1 MLMIM
6 SDLKGKIWMDG
17 NLVEWSDAR
26 IHVLTHTLHYG
37 TGVFEGVRAYET
49 SKGPAIFRL
58 EDHTKRLF
66 KSAELIGMKIPFQAS
81 VLNDAQSEVVALNEL
96 NNAYIRPMCFYG
108 SEGMGLRADN
118 LKVHAIVAAWDWG
131 SYLGDDK
138 ILNGIKVKVTDF
150 PKRCDKSMI
159 HKAKATGNYLYSMLA
174 LKDALNSGF
183 DEALILDIDNNVNE
197 GSGENFFM
205 IIDNTFYTPKDGT
218 VLNGI
223 TRQTIMEIASDLNY
237 KVEEKDIS
245 VEDVKFCDEAF
256 FTGTAAEVTPIIQVD
271 DKKINNGKPGK
282 ITKQIQTIYFD
293 LIRGKIERYNNWL
306 TYIKNV

>member
-1 MLMIM
+1 M

-17 NLVEWSDAR
+17 DLLDWSDAK

-49 SKGPAIFRL
+49 SAGPAIFRL
-58 EDHTKRLF
+58 NDHTERLF
-66 KSAELIGMKIPFQAS
+66 NSADLIGMSIPYS
-81 VLNDAQSEVVALNEL
+81 PEELNDAQVNIVRENKL

-118 LKVHAIVAAWDWG
+118 LKVHVCIAAWDWG

-138 ILNGIKVKVTDF
+138 ITNGIKVKVTDF
-150 PKRCDKSMI
+150 PKRCEKSML
-159 HKAKATGNYLYSMLA
+159 HKAKASGNYLYSMLA

-183 DEALILDIDNNVNE
+183 DEALILDVDNNVNE

-205 IIDNTFYTPKDGT
+205 VKDDILYTPRDHT

-223 TRQTIMEIASDLNY
+223 TRQTIIDISKDLDLE
-237 KVEEKDIS
+237 VLEKDIS
-245 VEDVKFCDEAF
+245 VDDVKVADEAF
-256 FTGTAAEVTPIIQVD
+256 FTGTAAEVTPVVQVD
-271 DKKINNGKPGK
+271 QSKIGDGMTGK
-282 ITKQIQTIYFD
+282 ITRKVQKEYFY
-293 LIRGKIERYNNWL
+293 LIRGKNTKYDHWL
-306 TYIKNV
+306 TRV

>member
-1 MLMIM
+1 MIM

-58 EDHTKRLF
+58 EDHTNRLF
-66 KSAELIGMKIPFQAS
+66 ESAELIGMKIPFQAS

-223 TRQTIMEIASDLNY
+223 TRQTIMEIARDLNY

-245 VEDVKFCDEAF
+245 VEDVKSCDEAF

>member
-1 MLMIM
+1 MIM

-17 NLVEWSDAR
+17 DLLDWSDAK

-49 SKGPAIFRL
+49 SAGPAIFRL
-58 EDHTKRLF
+58 NDHTKRLF
-66 KSAELIGMKIPFQAS
+66 NSADLIGMSIPYS
-81 VLNDAQSEVVALNEL
+81 PEELNDAQANIVRENKL

-118 LKVHAIVAAWDWG
+118 LKVHVCIAAWDWG

-138 ILNGIKVKVTDF
+138 ITNGIKVKVTDF
-150 PKRCDKSMI
+150 PKRCEKSML
-159 HKAKATGNYLYSMLA
+159 HKAKASGNYLYSMLA

-183 DEALILDIDNNVNE
+183 DEALILDVDNNVNE

-205 IIDNTFYTPKDGT
+205 VKDDILYTPRDHT

-223 TRQTIMEIASDLNY
+223 TRQTIIDISDDLDLE
-237 KVEEKDIS
+237 VFEKDIS
-245 VEDVKFCDEAF
+245 VDDVKVADEAF
-256 FTGTAAEVTPIIQVD
+256 FTGTAAEVTPVVQVD
-271 DKKINNGKPGK
+271 QSKIGNGMTGK
-282 ITKQIQTIYFD
+282 ITRKVQKEYFD
-293 LIRGKIERYNNWL
+293 LIRGRNTKYDHWL
-306 TYIKNV
+306 TRV

>member
-1 MLMIM
+1 
-6 SDLKGKIWMDG
+6 MDG
-17 NLVEWSDAR
+17 KLVEWSDAK

-49 SKGPAIFRL
+49 SDGPAIFRL
-58 EDHTKRLF
+58 EDHTNRLF
-66 KSAELIGMKIPFQAS
+66 ESAKLIGMKIPYDKKE
-81 VLNDAQSEVVALNEL
+81 LNDAQSKVVKINNLK
-96 NNAYIRPMCFYG
+96 NAYIRPMCFHG

-118 LKVHAIVAAWDWG
+118 LKVHAIIAAWDWG

-150 PKRCDKSMI
+150 PKRCEKSML
-159 HKAKATGNYLYSMLA
+159 HKAKASGNYLYSMLA

-183 DEALILDIDNNVNE
+183 DEALILDVDDNVNE

-205 IIDNTFYTPKDGT
+205 IANNTIHTPKDAT

-223 TRQTIMEIASDLNY
+223 TRQTVMKIARDLNY
-237 KVEEKDIS
+237 NVEETNIS
-245 VEDVKFCDEAF
+245 VDDVKSSNEAF

-271 DKKINNGKPGK
+271 NVKINDGKPGE
-282 ITKQIQTIYFD
+282 ITKKIQKIYFD
-293 LIRGKIERYNNWL
+293 TIRGKVDEYDSWL
-306 TYIKNV
+306 TQV

>member
-1 MLMIM
+1 MIM

-58 EDHTKRLF
+58 EDHTNRLF
-66 KSAELIGMKIPFQAS
+66 ESAELIGMKIPFHAS

>member
-1 MLMIM
+1 MIM

-17 NLVEWSDAR
+17 KLVEWSDAK

-49 SKGPAIFRL
+49 SDGPAIFRL
-58 EDHTKRLF
+58 EDHTNRLF
-66 KSAELIGMKIPFQAS
+66 ESAKLIGMKIPYNAKE
-81 VLNDAQSEVVALNEL
+81 LNDAQSQVVKINNLR
-96 NNAYIRPMCFYG
+96 NAYIRPMCFYG

-118 LKVHAIVAAWDWG
+118 LKVHTIVAAWDWG

-150 PKRCDKSMI
+150 PKRCEKSML
-159 HKAKATGNYLYSMLA
+159 HKAKASGNYLYSMLA

-183 DEALILDIDNNVNE
+183 DEALILDIDDNVNE
-197 GSGENFFM
+197 GSGENFFT
-205 IIDNTFYTPKDGT
+205 IINNTIHTPKDAT

-223 TRQTIMEIASDLNY
+223 TRQTVMKIARDLNY
-237 KVEEKDIS
+237 RVEETNIS
-245 VEDVKFCDEAF
+245 VDDVKSSDEAF

-271 DKKINNGKPGK
+271 NVKINDGKPGE
-282 ITKQIQTIYFD
+282 ITKKIQKIYFD
-293 LIRGKIERYNNWL
+293 LIRGKVDEYSSWL
-306 TYIKNV
+306 TQV

>member
-1 MLMIM
+1 MIM

-17 NLVEWSDAR
+17 KLVEWSDAK

-49 SKGPAIFRL
+49 SDGPAIFRL
-58 EDHTKRLF
+58 EDHTNRLF
-66 KSAELIGMKIPFQAS
+66 ESAKLIGMQIPYDAKE
-81 VLNDAQSEVVALNEL
+81 LNDAQSQVVKINNLK
-96 NNAYIRPMCFYG
+96 NAYIRPMCFYG

-118 LKVHAIVAAWDWG
+118 LKVHTIIAAWDWG

-150 PKRCDKSMI
+150 PKRSGKSML
-159 HKAKATGNYLYSMLA
+159 HKAKASGNYLYSMLA

-183 DEALILDIDNNVNE
+183 DEALILDIDDNVNE
-197 GSGENFFM
+197 GSGENFFT
-205 IIDNTFYTPKDGT
+205 IINNTIHTPKDAT

-223 TRQTIMEIASDLNY
+223 TRQTVMKIARDLNY
-237 KVEEKDIS
+237 RVEETNIS
-245 VEDVKFCDEAF
+245 VDDVKSSDEAF

-271 DKKINNGKPGK
+271 NVKINDGKPGE
-282 ITKQIQTIYFD
+282 ITKKIQKIYFD
-293 LIRGKIERYNNWL
+293 LIRGKVDEYSSWL
-306 TYIKNV
+306 TQV

>member
-1 MLMIM
+1 MIM

-17 NLVEWSDAR
+17 KLVEWSDAK

-49 SKGPAIFRL
+49 SDGPAIFRL
-58 EDHTKRLF
+58 EDHTNRLF
-66 KSAELIGMKIPFQAS
+66 ESAKLIGMKIPYDKKE
-81 VLNDAQSEVVALNEL
+81 LNDAQSKVVKINNLK
-96 NNAYIRPMCFYG
+96 NAYIRPMCFYG

-118 LKVHAIVAAWDWG
+118 LKVHAIIAAWDWG

-150 PKRCDKSMI
+150 PKRCEKSML
-159 HKAKATGNYLYSMLA
+159 HKAKASGNYLYSMLA

-183 DEALILDIDNNVNE
+183 DEALILDVDDNVNE

-205 IIDNTFYTPKDGT
+205 IANNTIHTPKDAT
-218 VLNGI
+218 VLNCI
-223 TRQTIMEIASDLNY
+223 TRQTVMKIARDLNY
-237 KVEEKDIS
+237 NVEETNIS
-245 VEDVKFCDEAF
+245 VDDVKSADEAF

-271 DKKINNGKPGK
+271 NVKINDGKPGE
-282 ITKQIQTIYFD
+282 ITKKIQKIYFD
-293 LIRGKIERYNNWL
+293 TIRGKVDEYDSWL
-306 TYIKNV
+306 TQV

>member
-1 MLMIM
+1 MIM

-17 NLVEWSDAR
+17 KLVEWSDAK

-49 SKGPAIFRL
+49 SDGPAIFRL
-58 EDHTKRLF
+58 EDHTNRLF
-66 KSAELIGMKIPFQAS
+66 ESAKLIGMKIPYDKKE
-81 VLNDAQSEVVALNEL
+81 LNDAQSKVVKINNLK
-96 NNAYIRPMCFYG
+96 NAYIRPMCFYG

-118 LKVHAIVAAWDWG
+118 LKVHAIIAAWDWG

-150 PKRCDKSMI
+150 PKRCEKSML
-159 HKAKATGNYLYSMLA
+159 HKAKASGNYLYSMLA

-183 DEALILDIDNNVNE
+183 DEALILDVDDNVNE

-205 IIDNTFYTPKDGT
+205 IANNTIHTPKDAT

-223 TRQTIMEIASDLNY
+223 TRQTVMKIARDLNY
-237 KVEEKDIS
+237 NVEETNIS
-245 VEDVKFCDEAF
+245 VDDVKSSNEAF
-256 FTGTAAEVTPIIQVD
+256 FTGTAAEVTPIVQVGNV
-271 DKKINNGKPGK
+271 KINNGKPGE
-282 ITKQIQTIYFD
+282 ITKKIQKIYFD
-293 LIRGKIERYNNWL
+293 TIRGKVDEYDSWL
-306 TYIKNV
+306 TQV

>member
-1 MLMIM
+1 MIM

-17 NLVEWSDAR
+17 DLLEWSDAK

-49 SKGPAIFRL
+49 SAGPAIFRL
-58 EDHTKRLF
+58 NDHTKRLF
-66 KSAELIGMKIPFQAS
+66 NSADLIGMSIPYS
-81 VLNDAQSEVVALNEL
+81 PEELNDAQANIVRENKL

-118 LKVHAIVAAWDWG
+118 LKVHVCIAAWDWG

-138 ILNGIKVKVTDF
+138 ITNGIKVKVTDF
-150 PKRCDKSMI
+150 PKRCEKSML
-159 HKAKATGNYLYSMLA
+159 HKAKASGNYLYSMLA

-183 DEALILDIDNNVNE
+183 DEALILDVDNNVNE

-205 IIDNTFYTPKDGT
+205 VKDDILYTPRDHT

-223 TRQTIMEIASDLNY
+223 TRQTIIDISKDLDLE
-237 KVEEKDIS
+237 VFEKDIS
-245 VEDVKFCDEAF
+245 VDDVKEADEAF
-256 FTGTAAEVTPIIQVD
+256 FTGTAAEVTPVVQVD
-271 DKKINNGKPGK
+271 QSKIGDGTTGK
-282 ITKQIQTIYFD
+282 ITRKVQKEYFD
-293 LIRGKIERYNNWL
+293 LIRGKNTKYDHWL
-306 TYIKNV
+306 TRV

>member
-1 MLMIM
+1 MIM

-17 NLVEWSDAR
+17 DLLDWSDAK

-49 SKGPAIFRL
+49 SAGPAIFRL
-58 EDHTKRLF
+58 NDHTNRLF
-66 KSAELIGMKIPFQAS
+66 NSAELIGMSIPYS
-81 VLNDAQSEVVALNEL
+81 PDELNDAQANIVKENKL

-118 LKVHAIVAAWDWG
+118 LKVHVCIAAWDWG

-138 ILNGIKVKVTDF
+138 ITNGIKVKVTDF
-150 PKRCDKSMI
+150 PKRCEKSML
-159 HKAKATGNYLYSMLA
+159 HKAKASGNYLYSMLA

-183 DEALILDIDNNVNE
+183 DEALILDVDNNVNE

-205 IIDNTFYTPKDGT
+205 VKDGILYTPRDHT

-223 TRQTIMEIASDLNY
+223 TRKTIIDISQDLDLE
-237 KVEEKDIS
+237 VFEKDIS
-245 VEDVKFCDEAF
+245 VDDVKAADEAF
-256 FTGTAAEVTPIIQVD
+256 FTGTAAEVTPVVQVD
-271 DKKINNGKPGK
+271 QSKIDDGTPGK
-282 ITKQIQTIYFD
+282 ITKKIQNVYFD
-293 LIRGKIERYNNWL
+293 LIRGKNSKYDHWL
-306 TYIKNV
+306 TRV

>member
-1 MLMIM
+1 MIM

-58 EDHTKRLF
+58 EDHTNRLF
-66 KSAELIGMKIPFQAS
+66 ESAELIGMKIPFQAS

-245 VEDVKFCDEAF
+245 VEDVKSCDEAF

-271 DKKINNGKPGK
+271 DKKINNGRPGK

>member
-1 MLMIM
+1 MIM

-17 NLVEWSDAR
+17 DLLEWSDAK

-49 SKGPAIFRL
+49 SEGPAIFRL
-58 EDHTKRLF
+58 NDHTERLF
-66 KSAELIGMKIPFQAS
+66 NSADLIGMSIPYS
-81 VLNDAQSEVVALNEL
+81 PEELNDAQANIVRENKL

-118 LKVHAIVAAWDWG
+118 LKVHVCIAAWDWG

-138 ILNGIKVKVTDF
+138 ITNGIKVKVTDF
-150 PKRCDKSMI
+150 PKRCEKSML
-159 HKAKATGNYLYSMLA
+159 HKAKASGNYLYSMLA

-183 DEALILDIDNNVNE
+183 DEALILDVDNNVNE

-205 IIDNTFYTPKDGT
+205 VKDDILYTPRDHT

-223 TRQTIMEIASDLNY
+223 TRQTIIDISDDLDLE
-237 KVEEKDIS
+237 VFEKDIS
-245 VEDVKFCDEAF
+245 VDDVKVADEAF
-256 FTGTAAEVTPIIQVD
+256 FTGTAAEVTPVVQVD
-271 DKKINNGKPGK
+271 QSKIGNGMTGK
-282 ITKQIQTIYFD
+282 ITRKIQKEYFD
-293 LIRGKIERYNNWL
+293 LIRGKNTKYDHWL
-306 TYIKNV
+306 TRV

>member
-1 MLMIM
+1 MIM

-58 EDHTKRLF
+58 ADHTNRLF
-66 KSAELIGMKIPFQAS
+66 ESAELIGMKIPFQAS

-205 IIDNTFYTPKDGT
+205 IIDNTFYTPRDRT

-245 VEDVKFCDEAF
+245 VEDVKSCDEAF

>member
-1 MLMIM
+1 MIM

-17 NLVEWSDAR
+17 SLVEWSDAR

-205 IIDNTFYTPKDGT
+205 IIDDSFYTPKDGT

-245 VEDVKFCDEAF
+245 VEDVKSCDEAF

-293 LIRGKIERYNNWL
+293 LIRGKIEKYNNWL
-306 TYIKNV
+306 THVKNV

>member
-1 MLMIM
+1 MIM

-17 NLVEWSDAR
+17 KLVEWSDAK

-49 SKGPAIFRL
+49 SDGPAIFRL
-58 EDHTKRLF
+58 EDHTNRLF
-66 KSAELIGMKIPFQAS
+66 ESARLIGMKIPYDKKE
-81 VLNDAQSEVVALNEL
+81 LNDAQSKVVKINNLK
-96 NNAYIRPMCFYG
+96 NAYIRPMCFYG

-118 LKVHAIVAAWDWG
+118 LKVHAIIAAWDWG

-150 PKRCDKSMI
+150 PKRCEKSML
-159 HKAKATGNYLYSMLA
+159 HKAKSSGNYLYSMLA

-183 DEALILDIDNNVNE
+183 DEALILDVDDNVNE

-205 IIDNTFYTPKDGT
+205 VANNTIHTPKDAT

-223 TRQTIMEIASDLNY
+223 TRQTVMKIARDLNY
-237 KVEEKDIS
+237 NVEETNIS
-245 VEDVKFCDEAF
+245 VADVKSSDEAF

-271 DKKINNGKPGK
+271 NVKINDGNPGK
-282 ITKQIQTIYFD
+282 ITKKIQKIYFD
-293 LIRGKIERYNNWL
+293 TIRGKVDEYDSWL
-306 TYIKNV
+306 TQV

>member
-1 MLMIM
+1 MIM

-17 NLVEWSDAR
+17 DLLEWSDAK

-49 SKGPAIFRL
+49 SAGPAIFRL
-58 EDHTKRLF
+58 NDHTKRLF
-66 KSAELIGMKIPFQAS
+66 NSADLIGMSIPYSAEE
-81 VLNDAQSEVVALNEL
+81 LNDAQVNIVRENKL

-118 LKVHAIVAAWDWG
+118 LKVHVCIAAWDWG

-138 ILNGIKVKVTDF
+138 ITNGIKVKVTDF
-150 PKRCDKSMI
+150 PKRCEKSML
-159 HKAKATGNYLYSMLA
+159 HKAKASGNYLYSMLA

-183 DEALILDIDNNVNE
+183 DEALILDVDNNVNE

-205 IIDNTFYTPKDGT
+205 VKDDVLFTPRDHT

-223 TRQTIMEIASDLNY
+223 TRQTIIDISEDLDLE
-237 KVEEKDIS
+237 VFEKDIS
-245 VEDVKFCDEAF
+245 VDDVKVADEAF
-256 FTGTAAEVTPIIQVD
+256 FTGTAAEVTPVIQVD
-271 DKKINNGKPGK
+271 QSKIGDGTTGK
-282 ITKQIQTIYFD
+282 ITRKVQKEYFD
-293 LIRGKIERYNNWL
+293 LIRGKNTKYDHWL
-306 TYIKNV
+306 TRV

>member
-1 MLMIM
+1 MIM

-17 NLVEWSDAR
+17 DLLDWSDAK

-49 SKGPAIFRL
+49 SAGPAIFRL
-58 EDHTKRLF
+58 NDHTERLF
-66 KSAELIGMKIPFQAS
+66 NSADLIGMSIPYS
-81 VLNDAQSEVVALNEL
+81 PEELNDAQANIVRENKL

-118 LKVHAIVAAWDWG
+118 LKVHVCIAAWDWG

-138 ILNGIKVKVTDF
+138 ITNGIKVKVTGF
-150 PKRCDKSMI
+150 PKRCEKSML
-159 HKAKATGNYLYSMLA
+159 HKAKASGNYLYSMLA

-183 DEALILDIDNNVNE
+183 DEALILDVDNNVNE

-205 IIDNTFYTPKDGT
+205 VKDGILYTPRDHT

-223 TRQTIMEIASDLNY
+223 TRQTIIDISDDLDLE
-237 KVEEKDIS
+237 VFEKDIS
-245 VEDVKFCDEAF
+245 VDDVKEADEAF
-256 FTGTAAEVTPIIQVD
+256 FTGTAAEVTPVVQVD
-271 DKKINNGKPGK
+271 QSKIGDGMTGK
-282 ITKQIQTIYFD
+282 ITRKIQKEYFD
-293 LIRGKIERYNNWL
+293 LIRGKNMKYDHWL
-306 TYIKNV
+306 TRV

>member
-1 MLMIM
+1 MIM

-58 EDHTKRLF
+58 ADHTNRLF
-66 KSAELIGMKIPFQAS
+66 ESAELIGMKIPFQAS

-245 VEDVKFCDEAF
+245 VEDVKSCDEAF

-293 LIRGKIERYNNWL
+293 LIRGKIEKYNNWL
-306 TYIKNV
+306 THVKNV

>member
-1 MLMIM
+1 MIM

-17 NLVEWSDAR
+17 DLLDWSDAK

-49 SKGPAIFRL
+49 SAGPAIFRL
-58 EDHTKRLF
+58 NDHTERLF
-66 KSAELIGMKIPFQAS
+66 NSADLIGMSIPYS
-81 VLNDAQSEVVALNEL
+81 PEELNDAQANIVRENKL

-118 LKVHAIVAAWDWG
+118 LKVHVCIAAWDWG

-138 ILNGIKVKVTDF
+138 ITNGIKVKVTDF
-150 PKRCDKSMI
+150 PKRCEKSML
-159 HKAKATGNYLYSMLA
+159 HKAKASGNYLYSMLA

-183 DEALILDIDNNVNE
+183 DEALILDVDNNVNE

-205 IIDNTFYTPKDGT
+205 VKDGILYTPRDHT

-223 TRQTIMEIASDLNY
+223 TRQTIIDISDDLDLE
-237 KVEEKDIS
+237 VFEKDIS
-245 VEDVKFCDEAF
+245 VDDVKEADEAF
-256 FTGTAAEVTPIIQVD
+256 FTGTAAEVTPVVQVD
-271 DKKINNGKPGK
+271 QSKIGDGMTGK
-282 ITKQIQTIYFD
+282 ITRKIQKEYFD
-293 LIRGKIERYNNWL
+293 LIRGKNMKYDHWL
-306 TYIKNV
+306 TRV

>member
-1 MLMIM
+1 MIM

-17 NLVEWSDAR
+17 KLVEWSDAK

-49 SKGPAIFRL
+49 SDGPAIFRL
-58 EDHTKRLF
+58 EDHTNRLF
-66 KSAELIGMKIPFQAS
+66 ESAKLIGMKIPYDAKE
-81 VLNDAQSEVVALNEL
+81 LNDAQSQVVKTNNLK
-96 NNAYIRPMCFYG
+96 NAYIRPMCFYG

-118 LKVHAIVAAWDWG
+118 LKVHAIIAAWDWG

-150 PKRCDKSMI
+150 PKRCEKSML
-159 HKAKATGNYLYSMLA
+159 HKAKASGNYLYSMLA

-183 DEALILDIDNNVNE
+183 DEALILDVDDNVNE

-205 IIDNTFYTPKDGT
+205 IANNTIHTPKDAT

-223 TRQTIMEIASDLNY
+223 TRQTVMKIARDLNY
-237 KVEEKDIS
+237 NVEETNIS
-245 VEDVKFCDEAF
+245 VDDVKSSDEAF

-271 DKKINNGKPGK
+271 NVKINDGKPGA
-282 ITKQIQTIYFD
+282 ITKKIQKIYFD
-293 LIRGKIERYNNWL
+293 TIRGRVDEYDNWL
-306 TYIKNV
+306 TQV

>member
-1 MLMIM
+1 MIM
-6 SDLKGKIWMDG
+6 SDLKGQIWMDG
-17 NLVEWSDAR
+17 KFVEWSDAK

-58 EDHTKRLF
+58 EDHTNRLF
-66 KSAELIGMKIPFQAS
+66 ESAKLIGMKIPFDTKE
-81 VLNDAQSEVVALNEL
+81 LNDAQSEVVRINNLK
-96 NNAYIRPMCFYG
+96 NAYIRPMCFYG

-118 LKVHAIVAAWDWG
+118 LKVHTIIAAWDWG

-150 PKRCDKSMI
+150 PKRCEKSML
-159 HKAKATGNYLYSMLA
+159 HKAKASGNYLYSMLA

-205 IIDNTFYTPKDGT
+205 IANNTIRTPKDAT

-223 TRQTIMEIASDLNY
+223 TRQTVMKIAKDLSY
-237 KVEEKDIS
+237 SVEETNITVD
-245 VEDVKFCDEAF
+245 DVKSSDEAF

-271 DKKINNGKPGK
+271 DAKISNGQPGEITKKIQK
-282 ITKQIQTIYFD
+282 IYFD
-293 LIRGKIERYNNWL
+293 TIRGKIDEYTSWL
-306 TYIKNV
+306 TQV

>member
-1 MLMIM
+1 MIM

-17 NLVEWSDAR
+17 ELVKWSDAK

-49 SKGPAIFRL
+49 SDGPAIFRL
-58 EDHTKRLF
+58 EDHTNRLF
-66 KSAELIGMKIPFQAS
+66 ESAKLIGMQIPYDAKE
-81 VLNDAQSEVVALNEL
+81 LNDAQSQVVKINNLK
-96 NNAYIRPMCFYG
+96 NAYIRPMCFYG

-118 LKVHAIVAAWDWG
+118 LKVHTIIAAWDWG

-150 PKRCDKSMI
+150 PKRSEKSML
-159 HKAKATGNYLYSMLA
+159 HKAKASGNYLYSMLA
-174 LKDALNSGF
+174 LKDALNSGY
-183 DEALILDIDNNVNE
+183 DEALILDIDDNVNE

-205 IIDNTFYTPKDGT
+205 IMNNTIHTPKDAT

-223 TRQTIMEIASDLNY
+223 TRQTVMKIARDLNY
-237 KVEEKDIS
+237 RVEETNIS
-245 VEDVKFCDEAF
+245 VDDVKSSNEAF

-271 DKKINNGKPGK
+271 NVKINDGKPGE
-282 ITKQIQTIYFD
+282 ITKKIQKIYFD
-293 LIRGKIERYNNWL
+293 LIRGKVDEYSSWL
-306 TYIKNV
+306 TQV

>member
-1 MLMIM
+1 MIM

-17 NLVEWSDAR
+17 KLVEWSDAR

-58 EDHTKRLF
+58 EDHTNRLF
-66 KSAELIGMKIPFQAS
+66 ESAELIGMKIPFQAS

-205 IIDNTFYTPKDGT
+205 IVDDTFYTPKDGT

-245 VEDVKFCDEAF
+245 VEDVKSCDEAF
-256 FTGTAAEVTPIIQVD
+256 FTGTAAEVTPIIQLD

-293 LIRGKIERYNNWL
+293 LIRGKIEKYNNWL
-306 TYIKNV
+306 THVKNV

>member
-1 MLMIM
+1 MIM

-17 NLVEWSDAR
+17 KLVEWSDAKV
-26 IHVLTHTLHYG
+26 HVLTHTLHYG

-49 SKGPAIFRL
+49 SDGPAIFRL
-58 EDHTKRLF
+58 EDHTNRLF
-66 KSAELIGMKIPFQAS
+66 ESARLIGMKIPYDKKE
-81 VLNDAQSEVVALNEL
+81 LNDAQSKVVKINNLK
-96 NNAYIRPMCFYG
+96 NAYIRPMCFYG

-118 LKVHAIVAAWDWG
+118 LKVHAIIAAWDWG

-150 PKRCDKSMI
+150 PKRCEKSML
-159 HKAKATGNYLYSMLA
+159 HKAKASGNYLYSMLA

-183 DEALILDIDNNVNE
+183 DEALILDVDDNVNE

-205 IIDNTFYTPKDGT
+205 IANNTIHTPKDAT

-223 TRQTIMEIASDLNY
+223 TRQTVMKIARDLNY
-237 KVEEKDIS
+237 NVEETNIS
-245 VEDVKFCDEAF
+245 VDDVKSSNEAF

-271 DKKINNGKPGK
+271 NVKINDGKPGE
-282 ITKQIQTIYFD
+282 ITKKIQKIYFD
-293 LIRGKIERYNNWL
+293 TIRGKVDEYDSWL
-306 TYIKNV
+306 TQV

>member
-1 MLMIM
+1 M

-17 NLVEWSDAR
+17 DLLEWSDAK

-49 SKGPAIFRL
+49 SAGPAIFRL
-58 EDHTKRLF
+58 NDHTNRLF
-66 KSAELIGMKIPFQAS
+66 NSADLIGMSIPYS
-81 VLNDAQSEVVALNEL
+81 PDELNDAQANIVRENKL

-118 LKVHAIVAAWDWG
+118 LKVHVCIAAWDWG

-138 ILNGIKVKVTDF
+138 ITNGIKVKVTDF
-150 PKRCDKSMI
+150 PKRCEKSML
-159 HKAKATGNYLYSMLA
+159 HKAKASGNYLYSMLA

-183 DEALILDIDNNVNE
+183 DEALILDVDDNVNE

-205 IIDNTFYTPKDGT
+205 VKDGILYTPRDHT

-223 TRQTIMEIASDLNY
+223 TRKTIIDISQDLDLE
-237 KVEEKDIS
+237 VFEKDIS
-245 VEDVKFCDEAF
+245 VDDVKAADEAF
-256 FTGTAAEVTPIIQVD
+256 FTGTAAEVTPVVQVD
-271 DKKINNGKPGK
+271 QSKIDDGTPGK
-282 ITKQIQTIYFD
+282 ITKKIQNVYFD
-293 LIRGKIERYNNWL
+293 LIRGKNTKYDHWL
-306 TYIKNV
+306 TRV

>member
-1 MLMIM
+1 MIM

-17 NLVEWSDAR
+17 KLVEWSDAK

-49 SKGPAIFRL
+49 SDGPAIFRL
-58 EDHTKRLF
+58 EDHTNRLF
-66 KSAELIGMKIPFQAS
+66 ESAKLIGMKIPYDKKE
-81 VLNDAQSEVVALNEL
+81 LNDAQSKVVKINNLK
-96 NNAYIRPMCFYG
+96 NAYIRPMCFYG

-118 LKVHAIVAAWDWG
+118 LKVHAIIAAWDWG

-150 PKRCDKSMI
+150 PKRCEKSML
-159 HKAKATGNYLYSMLA
+159 HKAKASGNYLYSMLA

-183 DEALILDIDNNVNE
+183 DEALILDVDDNVNE

-205 IIDNTFYTPKDGT
+205 VVNNAIHTPKDAT

-223 TRQTIMEIASDLNY
+223 TRQTVMKIAKDLNY
-237 KVEEKDIS
+237 NVEETNIS
-245 VEDVKFCDEAF
+245 VADVKSSNEAF

-271 DKKINNGKPGK
+271 NVKINDGKPGK
-282 ITKQIQTIYFD
+282 ITKKIQKIYFD
-293 LIRGKIERYNNWL
+293 TIRGKVDEYDRWL
-306 TYIKNV
+306 TQV

>member
-1 MLMIM
+1 M

-17 NLVEWSDAR
+17 KLVEWSDAK

-49 SKGPAIFRL
+49 SDGPAIFRL
-58 EDHTKRLF
+58 EDHTNRLF
-66 KSAELIGMKIPFQAS
+66 ESAKLIGMKIPYDAKE
-81 VLNDAQSEVVALNEL
+81 LNDAQSQVVKTNNLK
-96 NNAYIRPMCFYG
+96 NAYIRPMCFYG

-118 LKVHAIVAAWDWG
+118 LKVHAIIAAWDWG

-150 PKRCDKSMI
+150 PKRCEKSML
-159 HKAKATGNYLYSMLA
+159 HKAKASGNYLYSMLA

-183 DEALILDIDNNVNE
+183 DEALILDVDDNVNE

-205 IIDNTFYTPKDGT
+205 IANNTIHTPKDAT

-223 TRQTIMEIASDLNY
+223 TRQTVMKIARDLNY
-237 KVEEKDIS
+237 NVEETNIS
-245 VEDVKFCDEAF
+245 VDDVKSSDEAF

-271 DKKINNGKPGK
+271 NVKINDGKPGA
-282 ITKQIQTIYFD
+282 ITKKIQKIYFD
-293 LIRGKIERYNNWL
+293 TIRGRVDEYDNWL
-306 TYIKNV
+306 TQV

>member
-1 MLMIM
+1 MIM

-17 NLVEWSDAR
+17 DLLEWSDAK

-49 SKGPAIFRL
+49 SAGPAIFRL
-58 EDHTKRLF
+58 NDHTKRLF
-66 KSAELIGMKIPFQAS
+66 NSADLIGMTIPYS
-81 VLNDAQSEVVALNEL
+81 PEELNDAQVNVVKENKL

-118 LKVHAIVAAWDWG
+118 LKVHVCIAAWDWG

-138 ILNGIKVKVTDF
+138 ITNGIKVKVTDF
-150 PKRCDKSMI
+150 PKRCEKSML
-159 HKAKATGNYLYSMLA
+159 HKAKASGNYLYSMLA

-183 DEALILDIDNNVNE
+183 DEALILDVDNNVNE

-205 IIDNTFYTPKDGT
+205 VKDDILYTPRDHT

-223 TRQTIMEIASDLNY
+223 TRQTIIDISKDLDLE
-237 KVEEKDIS
+237 VFEKDIS
-245 VEDVKFCDEAF
+245 VDDVKVADEAF
-256 FTGTAAEVTPIIQVD
+256 FTGTAAEVTPVIQVD
-271 DKKINNGKPGK
+271 QSKIGDGTTGI
-282 ITKQIQTIYFD
+282 ITRKVQKEYFD
-293 LIRGKIERYNNWL
+293 LIRGKNTRYDHWL
-306 TYIKNV
+306 TRV